1 MRNSQNVETRRDR
14 KALARH
20 AGMGK
25 ISIISVLAG
34 ALCALAVF
42 EILVTIA
49 GAAAVAVNGGTNF
62 SALDGKEFKTIAGL
76 ILVVAMFGA
85 FMVGGYVSGR
95 MSRRSGATHGL
106 LAGVV
111 GVVLAALAGWVV
123 VGTGTDAGLSAVA
136 RHIQVAATWH
146 QWRNFGFLAAA
157 VVAAAMVLAGLA
169 GGVEGERWHGKL
181 LSRAVD
187 PSYGPE
193 AAERAEARKSITEA
207 EVARLA
213 AAGRVAPV
221 TSVERVAADTTP
233 LAAQRQR
240 GVPTGAPSNTRAD
253 RTLVTPPPSGGPSGR
268 EPVVTPSDP
277 TRIDNEA
284 RDNGTVESGTVESG
298 TVDHE
303 AADTSTRPVERR
315 HLLGRR

>member
-34 ALCALAVF
+34 ALCALAVV

-49 GAAAVAVNGGTNF
+49 GAIAVAINGGTNF
-62 SALDGKEFKTIAGL
+62 SALGDKGFKTIAGL
-76 ILVVAMFGA
+76 VLVVATFGA
-85 FMVGGYVSGR
+85 FVVGGYVSGR
-95 MSRRSGATHGL
+95 MSRRSGASHGL
-106 LAGVV
+106 LAGVA

-136 RHIQVAATWH
+136 RHIHVADSWH
-146 QWRNFGFLAAA
+146 QWRNFGLLA
-157 VVAAAMVLAGLA
+157 VVVIAAAMVLAGLA
-169 GGVEGERWHGKL
+169 GGVEGERWQGKL

-187 PSYGPE
+187 PTYGPE
-193 AAERAEARKSITEA
+193 SVERAQAHKSITEA

-213 AAGRVAPV
+213 AAGRVGRVTGTAKAAALTAP
-221 TSVERVAADTTP
+221 SQAERERVATP
-233 LAAQRQR
+233 VAATA
-240 GVPTGAPSNTRAD
+240 TGGD
-253 RTLVTPPPSGGPSGR
+253 RTLVTPSSPVRS
-268 EPVVTPSDP
+268 EPVGTRDEP
-277 TRIDNEA
+277 TGT
-284 RDNGTVESGTVESG
+284 DNGAVDGG
-298 TVDHE
+298 TVD
-303 AADTSTRPVERR
+303 ADTKLVERR